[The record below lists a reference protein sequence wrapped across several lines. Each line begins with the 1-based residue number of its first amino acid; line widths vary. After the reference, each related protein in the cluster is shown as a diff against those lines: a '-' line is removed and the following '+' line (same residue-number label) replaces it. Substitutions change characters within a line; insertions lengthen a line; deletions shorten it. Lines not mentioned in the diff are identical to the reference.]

1 MGSMR
6 DILAL
11 LAFVAAVVLVGA
23 GIGAATA
30 PGAWYAGLEK
40 PFFNPPNWVFGP
52 VWTAIYAMIGVAG
65 WLVWR
70 RAPTSEAMALWGAQ
84 MLLNWLWSPVFFA
97 MQAPG
102 AAIAVILALLA
113 TILVF
118 IAAARHVDV
127 RASWL
132 FAPYALWVGFA
143 TVLNIEIWRLN

>member
-1 MGSMR
+1 M
-6 DILAL
+6 LVL

-23 GIGAATA
+23 GIGMATA

-52 VWTAIYAMIGVAG
+52 VWTVLYVMIGVAG

-70 RAPTSEAMALWGAQ
+70 RAPASAAMALWGAQ

-102 AAIAVILALLA
+102 AAVIVIVPLLAAILA
-113 TILVF
+113 F
-118 IAAARHVDV
+118 IVAARRVDV

-143 TVLNIEIWRLN
+143 TVLNIAIWRLN